1 MQRKFLKNLVFLLIL
16 NLLIKPFWLLGIDR
30 TVQNTV
36 GAGEYGFYFAVF
48 NFSFLFNILLDL
60 GITNFNNRNI
70 AQNNHLLKKHMSKI
84 IVLKALLFLL
94 YIIFTFGGAFLIN
107 YSREQI
113 ILLSFLGFNQFL
125 LSFILYLRS
134 NFGGMHM
141 FVTDSIMSV
150 LDRTLMI
157 IICAVLLWGNVVGDF
172 KIQYFVYAQ
181 TFAYS
186 LTALIGISVL
196 LRKIRTRILRLDWN
210 WPFFLMI
217 IKKSFPFAVL
227 VLLMAFYNRI
237 DSVMLERLLSD
248 SDGARYAG
256 LYASAYRLLDAS
268 NMVALLFSVLL
279 LPIFARMLKQKQSI
293 EELAKLS
300 FTLIIM
306 PAIIVAVGAF
316 HYSQEIMELLYTK
329 HIDETT
335 AEYAYRMESSSKVF
349 SLLMFCFCAIS
360 STYVF
365 GTLMTANG
373 NLKHLNIIATIGMVL
388 NISLNLYLIPFLQ
401 AYGSAISSVIT
412 QFLVAGI
419 QILIVKKIFKFKIN
433 YLLISKIAA
442 FIIGIIFIN
451 RLSLE
456 LPFAWYIN
464 FLITIAAGVLLS
476 FAIKLIN
483 IKNLVTIIK
492 HEQ

>member
-1 MQRKFLKNLVFLLIL
+1 MQRKFLKNLVFLMIL

-94 YIIFTFGGAFLIN
+94 YVVFTFGGALLIN

-113 ILLSFLGFNQFL
+113 ILLAFLGFNQFL

-150 LDRTLMI
+150 LDRCLMI
-157 IICAVLLWGNVVGDF
+157 IICGVLLWGNVVGEF

-181 TFAYS
+181 TVAYS
-186 LTALIGISVL
+186 LTVLTGISLL
-196 LRKIRTRILRLDWN
+196 LRKIRSRILRLDWN
-210 WPFFLMI
+210 LPFFLMI
-217 IKKSFPFAVL
+217 IKKSFPFAIL

-237 DSVMLERLLSD
+237 DGVMLERLLSD
-248 SDGARYAG
+248 SDGAFYAG

-279 LPIFARMLKQKQSI
+279 LPIFARMLKQKQSV

-306 PAIIVAVGAF
+306 PAIIVVIGAF
-316 HYSQEIMELLYTK
+316 HYSQEIMELLYPQ
-329 HIDETT
+329 HIDET
-335 AEYAYRMESSSKVF
+335 AVEYAYRMESSSKVF
-349 SLLMFCFCAIS
+349 SLLMFCFCAIA

-373 NLKHLNIIATIGMVL
+373 NLKHLNIIATTGMIL
-388 NISLNLYLIPFLQ
+388 NISLNLWLIPTLY
-401 AYGSAISSVIT
+401 AYGSAISSVLT
-412 QFLVAGI
+412 QFLVAGF
-419 QILIVKKIFKFKIN
+419 QILIVRKIFKFKIN

-442 FIIGIIFIN
+442 FIIGMVIIN
-451 RLSLE
+451 RLSLQ

-464 FLITIAAGVLLS
+464 FVIMIGAGIVLS
-476 FAIKLIN
+476 FATKLIN
-483 IKNLVTIIK
+483 IRNILEILKYEK
-492 HEQ
+492 